1 MLLPFL
7 LGSGSPQKQRI
18 RRHSKSEVMEDNW
31 RGGEQLFRAIH
42 SGGNNFRG
50 VQLKCDIAMYLQ
62 LKCGLI
68 NLTCSNLPFS
78 VPRNR
83 KCDPLTWFSVYKMDL
98 KGTCCSRERSE
109 NGTSRAVS
117 TSSICPMLHMLTC

>member
-1 MLLPFL
+1 
-7 LGSGSPQKQRI
+7 
-18 RRHSKSEVMEDNW
+18 MEENW
-31 RGGEQLFRAIH
+31 RGGNNYSEKFIRE
-42 SGGNNFRG
+42 GNNFRG

-83 KCDPLTWFSVYKMDL
+83 KCDPLTRYSVYKIDL
-98 KGTCCSRERSE
+98 KGTCCSRESSG
-109 NGTSRAVS
+109 NGTSSGVS
-117 TSSICPMLHMLTC
+117 TSSI